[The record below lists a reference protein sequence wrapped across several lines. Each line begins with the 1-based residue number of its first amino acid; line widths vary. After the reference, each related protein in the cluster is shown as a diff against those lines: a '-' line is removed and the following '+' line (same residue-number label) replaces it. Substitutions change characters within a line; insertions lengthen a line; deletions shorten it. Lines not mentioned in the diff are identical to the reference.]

1 MASAA
6 RRDACCTAPV
16 LSFRKSAVDR
26 ILIFKLTLTPL
37 LVLACMLITRRWGTF
52 AGGVAAGL
60 PVVSG
65 PLSFFLTLEQGA
77 AFSAQAS
84 YNTLLGIDAN
94 GLAAVAYPWL
104 AVLGVPWYL
113 AIVFSLGI
121 YFLGGWFVQFL
132 PHWPLGA
139 VGLSLLSPLLVL
151 ACLPRQKARAVPQ
164 PQSHRWLMSV
174 QMAFGS
180 LLVYV
185 VTEVAH
191 WLGAGWSGILM
202 FFPVMICAMVPF
214 IHATQGPWAVVRVYR
229 GLMAGWF
236 GCIAFFAIVM
246 ALVESTPLWFCY
258 ALAVVAAL
266 GAGAAVSIVQKRKAG
281 NAAS

>member
-1 MASAA
+1 
-6 RRDACCTAPV
+6 
-16 LSFRKSAVDR
+16 
-26 ILIFKLTLTPL
+26 
-37 LVLACMLITRRWGTF
+37 
-52 AGGVAAGL
+52 
-60 PVVSG
+60 
-65 PLSFFLTLEQGA
+65 
-77 AFSAQAS
+77 
-84 YNTLLGIDAN
+84 
-94 GLAAVAYPWL
+94 
-104 AVLGVPWYL
+104 
-113 AIVFSLGI
+113 
-121 YFLGGWFVQFL
+121 
-132 PHWPLGA
+132 
-139 VGLSLLSPLLVL
+139 
-151 ACLPRQKARAVPQ
+151 VPQ